1 MPDKFSVSDP
11 TKRGWLVNPLGKTGK
26 PLPVGHVFSAFIPA
40 LLGSIL
46 IFMESLIA
54 GWVPQ

>member
-54 GWVPQ
+54 G